1 MQYLGQVHGYHASL
15 VNPESLGTANQ
26 LLLDAADVGSELF
39 GLAKDAGKKADFCK
53 AGGRL
58 HNWLKHLNGVI
69 SRLLCK
75 NGVISRISQA
85 ASSLLLIPLPLLSR
99 PIQKL
104 PGHI

>member
-58 HNWLKHLNGVI
+58 HNWLKHLNEV
-69 SRLLCK
+69 RP
-75 NGVISRISQA
+75 RISQA
-85 ASSLLLIPLPLLSR
+85 ASSLLIIPLPLLSR